1 MCDLEDAF
9 LKKNVPGR
17 YSSWVEDDADDNSN
31 NRGQDESDSGSDDN
45 DIEDDEFYFKDLPQL
60 ATSQQQNA
68 TSMPLLRPSGN
79 TGVKGVIAD
88 YKEAKREE
96 QLKKAEELMEKFQRS
111 QRATSPSI
119 RSRKGIASKINQQ
132 QSNDSEKG
140 SDDNDGSDSVD
151 DDFIKRF
158 RMQRLAQLQNKSITM
173 PTFGTLSY
181 KHPVEFIDLVDE
193 IDPRVFVVVHLFE
206 PTISESR
213 MLHSALDKVAQAME
227 YARFIEVNA
236 LEANPTLD
244 LVCLPA
250 ILIYKGG
257 TLVNNV
263 IKFTDCLPKSFTV
276 DDVKDA
282 LEATG
287 IV

>member
-1 MCDLEDAF
+1 
-9 LKKNVPGR
+9 
-17 YSSWVEDDADDNSN
+17 
-31 NRGQDESDSGSDDN
+31 
-45 DIEDDEFYFKDLPQL
+45 
-60 ATSQQQNA
+60 
-68 TSMPLLRPSGN
+68 
-79 TGVKGVIAD
+79 
-88 YKEAKREE
+88 
-96 QLKKAEELMEKFQRS
+96 
-111 QRATSPSI
+111 
-119 RSRKGIASKINQQ
+119 
-132 QSNDSEKG
+132 
-140 SDDNDGSDSVD
+140 
-151 DDFIKRF
+151 
-158 RMQRLAQLQNKSITM
+158 
-173 PTFGTLSY
+173 
-181 KHPVEFIDLVDE
+181 
-193 IDPRVFVVVHLFE
+193 
-206 PTISESR
+206 

-276 DDVKDA
+276 DDVKGA